1 MKVLKKIAAPFIA
14 IGRWIKETAW
24 VQPLLIVGCVFAI
37 IFSIPSIT
45 KAIQDATKETD
56 IDWYAVKQLSLD
68 GTAKGTSEVD
78 KFLEDYNNAQN
89 AWSDGKF
96 DEAREAMSKYGSE
109 DRFILFFVQSDCS
122 GCEDTQEAFSYLS
135 DNWDSLINNET
146 DNEGKTIK
154 YADFSYV
161 SIIADEEVKDND
173 DYKKKNPFEYLYGN
187 GNFYSFVY
195 DAIDAGKT
203 SNYYRFGTES
213 STIKTNLENIVTTD
227 SASGSF
233 SANFQTPM
241 IVEFNLTETNKSQYI
256 IANVF
261 YKTVGDDVYERSEFL
276 VDMWKR
282 KGVFSDN
289 GKE

>member
-89 AWSDGKF
+89 AWSNGKF

-109 DRFILFFVQSDCS
+109 DRFIL
-122 GCEDTQEAFSYLS
+122 
-135 DNWDSLINNET
+135 
-146 DNEGKTIK
+146 
-154 YADFSYV
+154 
-161 SIIADEEVKDND
+161 
-173 DYKKKNPFEYLYGN
+173 
-187 GNFYSFVY
+187 
-195 DAIDAGKT
+195 
-203 SNYYRFGTES
+203 
-213 STIKTNLENIVTTD
+213 
-227 SASGSF
+227 
-233 SANFQTPM
+233 
-241 IVEFNLTETNKSQYI
+241 
-256 IANVF
+256 
-261 YKTVGDDVYERSEFL
+261 
-276 VDMWKR
+276 
-282 KGVFSDN
+282 
-289 GKE
+289 

>member
-68 GTAKGTSEVD
+68 GTAKGSSEVD

-89 AWSDGKF
+89 AWSNGKF

-146 DNEGKTIK
+146 DNNGNTIK

-203 SNYYRFGTES
+203 SNY
-213 STIKTNLENIVTTD
+213 
-227 SASGSF
+227 
-233 SANFQTPM
+233 
-241 IVEFNLTETNKSQYI
+241 
-256 IANVF
+256 
-261 YKTVGDDVYERSEFL
+261 
-276 VDMWKR
+276 
-282 KGVFSDN
+282 
-289 GKE
+289 